1 MGDEQLERACAQGM
15 ALSLEKAFDLA
26 TAAAEPGPGA
36 APAVTVPAPGQ
47 ATADGSAGPLSERE
61 RAIVAL
67 LAGGRPTDAQ
77 IAERLFVSVNT
88 VRSHLERIRDKT
100 GARRRA
106 ELIRHAIQAG
116 IDPAAPLSKSRSL
129 PGLR

>member
-67 LAGGRPTDAQ
+67 LAGGATDAQ

-88 VRSHLERIRDKT
+88 VRSHLDGSGQAGT
-100 GARRRA
+100 RRRA
-106 ELIRHAIQAG
+106 ELIRYAIQAG
-116 IDPAAPLSKSRSL
+116 IDPAAP
-129 PGLR
+129 PA